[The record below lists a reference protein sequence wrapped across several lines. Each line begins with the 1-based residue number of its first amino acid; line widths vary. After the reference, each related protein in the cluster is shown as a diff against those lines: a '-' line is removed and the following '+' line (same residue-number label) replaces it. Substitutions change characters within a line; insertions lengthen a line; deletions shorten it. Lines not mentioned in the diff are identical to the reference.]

1 MNLMSLKKS
10 YWFWMIILLQ
20 ICFVAK
26 MAHDTYLNGH
36 QVTRYTSQSKKSTV
50 VNEKYVLKH
59 EQGIETVLI
68 FKNGNG
74 SLYENREEDRRLD
87 ELHRDNSVK
96 KNLTFG
102 MVTKLIEQEKI
113 LDSIRLSEFN
123 H

>member
-1 MNLMSLKKS
+1 
-10 YWFWMIILLQ
+10 MIILLQ